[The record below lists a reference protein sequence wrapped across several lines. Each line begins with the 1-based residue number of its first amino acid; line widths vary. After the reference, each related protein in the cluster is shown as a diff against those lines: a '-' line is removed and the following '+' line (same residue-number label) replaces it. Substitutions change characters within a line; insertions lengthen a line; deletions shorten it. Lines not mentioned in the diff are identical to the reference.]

1 MTRVEVKERRWRRVK
16 YERMIECG
24 FFQTGEPIELVGGQ
38 IVVAEPQ
45 GSRHFAAIQATEEVL
60 RATFG
65 A

>member
-1 MTRVEVKERRWRRVK
+1 MTRVEVKERRWRRVE

-45 GSRHFAAIQATEEVL
+45 GSRHLAH
-60 RATFG
+60 RARG
-65 A
+65 ARPACGTPSA